1 MRASVIT
8 TILIGA
14 LAMPVVANAGPV
26 RATANTTTTA
36 VTATGKAAVKGTAV
50 VGRTAVKGT
59 TVVGRTAVRGS
70 AAVARTGAR
79 GVACVATLF
88 HRCGRPPYYAA
99 ADRLINGVV
108 RQVRPAPRS
117 C

>member
-14 LAMPVVANAGPV
+14 LAMPVVENAGPA
-26 RATANTTTTA
+26 RSIAHTTTTA
-36 VTATGKAAVKGTAV
+36 VRPTAKAADKAPAAVGT
-50 VGRTAVKGT
+50 TAVKGT

-88 HRCGRPPYYAA
+88 HRCGRPPY
-99 ADRLINGVV
+99 
-108 RQVRPAPRS
+108 
-117 C
+117 